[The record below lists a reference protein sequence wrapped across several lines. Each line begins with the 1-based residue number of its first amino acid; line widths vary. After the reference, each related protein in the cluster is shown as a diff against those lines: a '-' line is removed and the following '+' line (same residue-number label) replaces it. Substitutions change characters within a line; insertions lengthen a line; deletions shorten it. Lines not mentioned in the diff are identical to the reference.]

1 MSLALQDARCRPG
14 LQTRLF
20 AGLVVALLV
29 GLSTAT
35 VVSQNSACTDLSRLV
50 LHDASFKS
58 ASDIAAGPFAVPG
71 SRPGAPGLKLPAFCR
86 VIGVATPSSDSA
98 IGFEIWMPPRAAW
111 NGRFQTVGTTGFLGA
126 IEYGDMA
133 AALSRGYAVAGS
145 DAGHAGGELKFADGH
160 PEKIIDWSYR
170 AMHVVTD
177 VAKLVV
183 RNYEGRHPDFS
194 YFFGCNTGGHQALS
208 EAQRYPDD
216 FDGIVAGAPA
226 NDRINEIVAYQHV
239 WRASHDNSGKNILP
253 ADKLHLLGQAVV
265 KACDRLDG
273 VQDGVLEN
281 PLQCRFDPES
291 LKCDGASTASCLTAA
306 ELTAV
311 RKIYEG
317 PHNPR
322 TGERI
327 FPGWPFGSESAGP
340 TATQGQGWRQ
350 IVDLPEPRRT
360 EFWNYFVF
368 NNPSWD
374 WRTFDFD
381 RDLEYANRKVGY
393 VSAIDH
399 DLTAFKRSG
408 GKLLLYAGWSDPILP
423 GGDPIH
429 YYEEVTHAMGGRDA
443 TESFARLFMMPG
455 VGHCSGGPG
464 PDTIDP
470 VTAVEAWV
478 EKGVAPEKLIAT
490 KLEAGKA
497 VRERPLCAYPRVAKY
512 SGTGSTDIAASFS
525 CQM

>member
-1 MSLALQDARCRPG
+1 
-14 LQTRLF
+14 
-20 AGLVVALLV
+20 
-29 GLSTAT
+29 
-35 VVSQNSACTDLSRLV
+35 
-50 LHDASFKS
+50 
-58 ASDIAAGPFAVPG
+58 
-71 SRPGAPGLKLPAFCR
+71 
-86 VIGVATPSSDSA
+86 
-98 IGFEIWMPPRAAW
+98 
-111 NGRFQTVGTTGFLGA
+111 
-126 IEYGDMA
+126 
-133 AALSRGYAVAGS
+133 
-145 DAGHAGGELKFADGH
+145 
-160 PEKIIDWSYR
+160 
-170 AMHVVTD
+170 
-177 VAKLVV
+177 VV

-194 YFFGCNTGGHQALS
+194 YFSGCNTGGHQGLS
-208 EAQRYPDD
+208 EAQRYPED

-239 WRASHDNSGKNILP
+239 WRAAHDDSGKNILP

-281 PLQCRFDPES
+281 PLQCRFDPETLACS
-291 LKCDGASTASCLTAA
+291 GSTGASCLTSA
-306 ELTAV
+306 ELAAV
-311 RKIYEG
+311 KKIYEG

-340 TATQGQGWRQ
+340 SAAQGPGWRQ
-350 IVDLPEPRRT
+350 IIDLPEPRRT

-381 RDLEYANRKVGY
+381 RDLEYANEKVGY

-423 GGDPIH
+423 GGDPVH
-429 YYEEVTHAMGGRDA
+429 YYEEVAHAMGGRET

-470 VTAVEAWV
+470 LTAIETWV
-478 EKGVAPEKLIAT
+478 EKGIAPEKLIAT
-490 KLEAGKA
+490 KVESGRV
-497 VRERPLCAYPRVAKY
+497 VRERPLCVHPRVAKY
-512 SGTGSTDIAASFS
+512 IGSGSTDLAASFA
-525 CQM
+525 CLLP